1 MYSFAGM
8 EVLLISL
15 VVIAGIAF
23 FTTWI
28 GQKWRARKGG
38 EESEVAEDAA
48 EPAEECCG
56 AHEICETDL
65 LNKMSEEI
73 IYYEDEELDEYKNF
87 EENDYNDDQI
97 DEFREVLY
105 SLKEKEIEG
114 WIRSLELRKIE
125 MPSVIK
131 SELVFMM
138 IK

>member
-1 MYSFAGM
+1 M

-15 VVIAGIAF
+15 VVIAAIVF
-23 FTTWI
+23 LSTWI
-28 GQKWRARKGG
+28 GQKLRARKGEI
-38 EESEVAEDAA
+38 EEEPEAA
-48 EPAEECCG
+48 EPMEECCG

-73 IYYEDEELDEYKNF
+73 IYYEDEELDAYKNF

-105 SLKEKEIEG
+105 SLKENEIEG
-114 WIRSLELRKIE
+114 WMRSLELRKIE

-131 SELVFMM
+131 SELVFMLV
-138 IK
+138 K